1 MIIESKLINFDQPW
15 RFGLVPPQVEPLFE
29 RQLADKTRIFEIQG
43 SDVRCLRSFHE
54 EVAGDFFFASH
65 YNCDPNAPLTYLDAA
80 VSGKQVIIVWH
91 DAELM
96 AENEA
101 DDWQAVLSMFRAAMA
116 TLHPQGTYLRLLFPT
131 SNASFLTHALEK
143 ALVDSA
149 ETAGVG
155 YDESDDWEGE
165 ILWH

>member
-1 MIIESKLINFDQPW
+1 MIIECKTITFDEPW
-15 RFGLVPPQVEPLFE
+15 RFALVPQTSNTFE
-29 RQLADKTRIFEIQG
+29 QTSSEKTRLFEIQG
-43 SDVRCLRSFHE
+43 EDVRCLRSFHE

-65 YNCDPNAPLTYLDAA
+65 YNCDPNAPLTYLDSP
-80 VSGKQVIIVWH
+80 VKEKQVVIVWH

-96 AENEA
+96 ADNEP

-131 SNASFLTHALEK
+131 DNPSFLSDALHE

-149 ETAGVG
+149 EVAGVG
-155 YDESDDWEGE
+155 YDESHEWEAE
-165 ILWH
+165 ALLH